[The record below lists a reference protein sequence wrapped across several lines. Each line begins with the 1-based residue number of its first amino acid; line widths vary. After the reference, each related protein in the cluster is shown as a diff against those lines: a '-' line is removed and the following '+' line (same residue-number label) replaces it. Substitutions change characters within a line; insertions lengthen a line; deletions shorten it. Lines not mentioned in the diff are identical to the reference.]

1 MLSNDKFIKLTDEPT
16 KIIKGKMQR
25 AIRKIKSKLSKSEQ
39 NKVYPTG
46 SAPCNLYGTAKVRKI
61 AKNDSLGNLPLRRI
75 TSNIGMSFYCLA
87 KHLAKLLS
95 PLSQTEFT
103 IICKT

>member
-16 KIIKGKMQR
+16 KIIKGKMQT

-46 SAPCNLYGTAKVRKI
+46 SVPCNLY
-61 AKNDSLGNLPLRRI
+61 
-75 TSNIGMSFYCLA
+75 
-87 KHLAKLLS
+87 
-95 PLSQTEFT
+95 
-103 IICKT
+103 

>member
-25 AIRKIKSKLSKSEQ
+25 AIRKIKSKLSKYEQ
-39 NKVYPTG
+39 SKVYPTG
-46 SAPCNLYGTAKVRKI
+46 SAPCNLYGTAKVHKI
-61 AKNDSLGNLPLRRI
+61 AKNDSIGNLPLRRI